1 MEADRRH
8 TTTGFENPKSC
19 FESCFDLAQLVVDGD
34 ADALKGSGRDMDV
47 ARPGPSG
54 DGRLDRG
61 SQIASGAQR
70 ASRHYELCDPASPT
84 LFAIVAE
91 DPFDLLDVEMVDDAR
106 RVERGVG
113 VHPHVQRSLG
123 AKAESALGCVE
134 LDTGKTEVEQDQV
147 RRDESGGLRQGVH
160 LAEATVDEDRRR
172 PISGQRRSRG
182 FDRRRIAVDPEQP
195 AAWLDPVEDLAGM
208 ARLPQGA
215 VDRDRAR
222 LGLQQLY
229 YLL

>member
-34 ADALKGSGRDMDV
+34 ADALKGSRRDMDV
-47 ARPGPSG
+47 ARPCPSR

-61 SQIASGAQR
+61 SQIARGAQR
-70 ASRHYELCDPASPT
+70 ASRHYELCDPACPT

-91 DPFDLLDVEMVDDAR
+91 DSFDLLDVEMVDDVR
-106 RVERGVG
+106 RVERRVG
-113 VHPHVQRSLG
+113 VHSHVQRSLS
-123 AKAESALGCVE
+123 AKAESALGSVE
-134 LDTGKTEVEQDQV
+134 LDTGKTEIEQDEV
-147 RRDESGGLRQGVH
+147 GGDES
-160 LAEATVDEDRRR
+160 RRAGQPVQVTETTMDDDHR
-172 PISGQRRSRG
+172 LPVSGQRRSRG
-182 FDRRRIAVDPEQP
+182 FDSSGIAVDPEQP

-222 LGLQQLY
+222 VGLKQLY

>member
-134 LDTGKTEVEQDQV
+134 LDTGKTEVKQD
-147 RRDESGGLRQGVH
+147 DIGGGGN
-160 LAEATVDEDRRR
+160 R
-172 PISGQRRSRG
+172 PGGGPVPGAGGTRG
-182 FDRRRIAVDPEQP
+182 GGGPPPPPGPRPARGAARPAGAGAAPPP
-195 AAWLDPVEDLAGM
+195 AAP
-208 ARLPQGA
+208 LPP
-215 VDRDRAR
+215 
-222 LGLQQLY
+222 L
-229 YLL
+229 